1 MRRKLAAVGG
11 SYLIGLIFAS
21 IFFDFAI
28 FLICGVILLV
38 AVAIITAILTR
49 KYDISAAL
57 LCCAAGI
64 TVFSCV
70 SLSMAKAAE
79 PLLNGTYDIT
89 ATVAQKQV
97 IGNDSAV
104 FSLYTY
110 TSDGKVGVIMYTD
123 DIDAKK
129 GDMLHFKA
137 RFEKLTNTAYY
148 GTADRYRSD
157 GITLSAIPYG
167 DISVTKEDY
176 PLSFIDDYREY
187 LIGRIDDSF
196 PDDSGALMKGIFF
209 GDKRSFSDE
218 LYSDIRLSGS
228 IASYRCVRYA
238 LDAYYDRTVGFADS
252 YTARILLPCKVRDN
266 SGAYNR
272 LYGFFR
278 LYGFGTEKRNN
289 DYHGKHRRSVLP
301 QERLS

>member
-28 FLICGVILLV
+28 FLICGIILLV

-70 SLSMAKAAE
+70 SLSMSKAAE
-79 PLLNGTYDIT
+79 PLLDGTYDIT
-89 ATVAQKQV
+89 ATVAQKRV
-97 IGNDSAV
+97 IGRDLAV

-167 DISVTKEDY
+167 DISVTK
-176 PLSFIDDYREY
+176 
-187 LIGRIDDSF
+187 
-196 PDDSGALMKGIFF
+196 
-209 GDKRSFSDE
+209 
-218 LYSDIRLSGS
+218 
-228 IASYRCVRYA
+228 
-238 LDAYYDRTVGFADS
+238 
-252 YTARILLPCKVRDN
+252 
-266 SGAYNR
+266 
-272 LYGFFR
+272 
-278 LYGFGTEKRNN
+278 
-289 DYHGKHRRSVLP
+289 
-301 QERLS
+301 

>member
-104 FSLYTY
+104 FKVEGLGKMLCNKHNVFYYTGI
-110 TSDGKVGVIMYTD
+110 SFIKL
-123 DIDAKK
+123 IDT
-129 GDMLHFKA
+129 GDM
-137 RFEKLTNTAYY
+137 
-148 GTADRYRSD
+148 
-157 GITLSAIPYG
+157 
-167 DISVTKEDY
+167 
-176 PLSFIDDYREY
+176 
-187 LIGRIDDSF
+187 
-196 PDDSGALMKGIFF
+196 FF
-209 GDKRSFSDE
+209 GNDKDM
-218 LYSDIRLSGS
+218 
-228 IASYRCVRYA
+228 YRCHRINILESDYFIA
-238 LDAYYDRTVGFADS
+238 LIYLFG
-252 YTARILLPCKVRDN
+252 RDL
-266 SGAYNR
+266 A
-272 LYGFFR
+272 
-278 LYGFGTEKRNN
+278 
-289 DYHGKHRRSVLP
+289 
-301 QERLS
+301 

>member
-38 AVAIITAILTR
+38 AVALIITAILTR

-70 SLSMAKAAE
+70 SLSMSKAAE

-97 IGNDSAV
+97 IGRDLAV

-129 GDMLHFKA
+129 G
-137 RFEKLTNTAYY
+137 
-148 GTADRYRSD
+148 RY
-157 GITLSAIPYG
+157 
-167 DISVTKEDY
+167 VTFQS
-176 PLSFIDDYREY
+176 P
-187 LIGRIDDSF
+187 
-196 PDDSGALMKGIFF
+196 
-209 GDKRSFSDE
+209 
-218 LYSDIRLSGS
+218 
-228 IASYRCVRYA
+228 V
-238 LDAYYDRTVGFADS
+238 
-252 YTARILLPCKVRDN
+252 
-266 SGAYNR
+266 
-272 LYGFFR
+272 
-278 LYGFGTEKRNN
+278 
-289 DYHGKHRRSVLP
+289 
-301 QERLS
+301 

>member
-28 FLICGVILLV
+28 FLICGVILLIII
-38 AVAIITAILTR
+38 AIITAILTR
-49 KYDISAAL
+49 KYDISATL

-79 PLLNGTYDIT
+79 PLLDGTYDIT
-89 ATVAQKQV
+89 ATVVQKQV
-97 IGNDSAV
+97 IGRYSAV

-137 RFEKLTNTAYY
+137 RFEN
-148 GTADRYRSD
+148 
-157 GITLSAIPYG
+157 
-167 DISVTKEDY
+167 
-176 PLSFIDDYREY
+176 
-187 LIGRIDDSF
+187 
-196 PDDSGALMKGIFF
+196 
-209 GDKRSFSDE
+209 
-218 LYSDIRLSGS
+218 
-228 IASYRCVRYA
+228 
-238 LDAYYDRTVGFADS
+238 
-252 YTARILLPCKVRDN
+252 
-266 SGAYNR
+266 
-272 LYGFFR
+272 
-278 LYGFGTEKRNN
+278 
-289 DYHGKHRRSVLP
+289 
-301 QERLS
+301 

>member
-70 SLSMAKAAE
+70 SLSMSKAAE

-97 IGNDSAV
+97 IGRDLAV

-110 TSDGKVGVIMYTD
+110 T
-123 DIDAKK
+123 
-129 GDMLHFKA
+129 
-137 RFEKLTNTAYY
+137 
-148 GTADRYRSD
+148 
-157 GITLSAIPYG
+157 
-167 DISVTKEDY
+167 
-176 PLSFIDDYREY
+176 
-187 LIGRIDDSF
+187 
-196 PDDSGALMKGIFF
+196 
-209 GDKRSFSDE
+209 
-218 LYSDIRLSGS
+218 
-228 IASYRCVRYA
+228 
-238 LDAYYDRTVGFADS
+238 
-252 YTARILLPCKVRDN
+252 
-266 SGAYNR
+266 
-272 LYGFFR
+272 
-278 LYGFGTEKRNN
+278 
-289 DYHGKHRRSVLP
+289 
-301 QERLS
+301 